1 MIPTTTYKP
10 THKQL
15 CDRAAYWLQQTKG
28 CKVVLIERNTGGCA
42 EEPDAIGW
50 NSRTFSY
57 LIEVKVSRSDFLA
70 DKKKDHRRRPHTGM
84 GRQRFYLCPRGM
96 IKPEEVPEGWGLLW
110 ATEGQIRLN
119 RSVIDNQKDFEIDQY
134 KEMQML
140 IHNYRLVRLGVMIVP
155 MEK

>member
-1 MIPTTTYKP
+1 MIKTTYKP

-15 CDRAAYWLQQTKG
+15 CDRAAYWLQSSKN

-50 NSRTFSY
+50 TSNTFSY

-84 GRQRFYLCPRGM
+84 GSRRYYLCPKGM

-110 ATEGQIRLN
+110 ATESQIRSQDFKEPIN
-119 RSVIDNQKDFEIDQY
+119 PIKFDIDIH

>member
-1 MIPTTTYKP
+1 MMITTYKP
-10 THKQL
+10 THRQL
-15 CDRAAYWLQQTKG
+15 CDRAAHWLQSSKN

-50 NSRTFSY
+50 TWDAFSY

-84 GRQRFYLCPRGM
+84 GRQRFYLCPKGM

-110 ATEGQIRLN
+110 ATEGQIRLKN
-119 RSVIDNQKDFEIDQY
+119 PDNLSNIDIDQY

-140 IHNYRLVRLGVMIVP
+140 IHSYRMVKLGVMIVP
-155 MEK
+155 MEKQA